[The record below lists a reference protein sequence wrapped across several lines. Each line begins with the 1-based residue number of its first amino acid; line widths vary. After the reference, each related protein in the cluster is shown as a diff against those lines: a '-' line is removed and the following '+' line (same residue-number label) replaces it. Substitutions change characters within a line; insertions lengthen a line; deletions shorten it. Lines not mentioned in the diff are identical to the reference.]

1 MDGLWYKQVEQ
12 GRRFVIRLAPGE
24 SLRQRL
30 AEFAGAAGV
39 RNAVVVSAVGSV
51 RDVQFRGIRSGAAL
65 PLTAPRMHAHDVAGP
80 LELLA
85 VTGGLVRDQA
95 GAVDCHLH
103 VTAARSSG
111 EVLGGHLFDARVF
124 ATCEIVLSELL
135 AEQLDAWTF
144 REQHPRGDIAPP
156 APAPRPVQD
165 RLRRSLLY
173 VPGNMPSML
182 QNIPIFQADVV
193 IIDLEDAVPH
203 FEKDA
208 ARRLVRRFLE
218 GYRERDKEIL
228 VRINALDTPFARDDL
243 REVLPARPDGVRLP
257 KADTPE
263 LVERLDTTLT
273 EFEESL
279 GLPVGTFLVLPS
291 IESALGVSNCMDTA
305 SASDRL
311 LGLAFGAE
319 DYTATLEVERTKGG
333 EELLIARSR
342 VVRAAK
348 AVGIQ
353 AIDSI
358 FADVNDVEGLRRE
371 TELVKG
377 LGYVG
382 KSLVNPRQIAV
393 VHEVFAPK
401 ATEIAYA
408 REVVDAIRRAREL
421 GTGVIALR
429 GKMVDAPVVKRALR
443 VLRTA
448 HAQGLIDDLPEED
461 VHHGA

>member
-1 MDGLWYKQVEQ
+1 MADYK
-12 GRRFVIRLAPGE
+12 
-24 SLRQRL
+24 
-30 AEFAGAAGV
+30 
-39 RNAVVVSAVGSV
+39 
-51 RDVQFRGIRSGAAL
+51 
-65 PLTAPRMHAHDVAGP
+65 
-80 LELLA
+80 
-85 VTGGLVRDQA
+85 
-95 GAVDCHLH
+95 
-103 VTAARSSG
+103 
-111 EVLGGHLFDARVF
+111 
-124 ATCEIVLSELL
+124 
-135 AEQLDAWTF
+135 
-144 REQHPRGDIAPP
+144 
-156 APAPRPVQD
+156 
-165 RLRRSLLY
+165 LRRSLLY

-203 FEKDA
+203 AEKDA

-263 LVERLDTTLT
+263 IVERLDTTLT

-291 IESALGVSNCMDTA
+291 IESAQGVSNCIDTA
-305 SASDRL
+305 SASERL
-311 LGLAFGAE
+311 IGLAFGAE
-319 DYTATLEVERTKGG
+319 DYTATLEVERTKTG

-358 FADVNDVEGLRRE
+358 FADVNDSEGLRRE
-371 TELVKG
+371 TELVKS

-401 ATEIAYA
+401 AEEIAYA
-408 REVVDAIRRAREL
+408 REVVEAIAKAREM
-421 GTGVIALR
+421 GTGVISLR
-429 GKMVDAPVVKRALR
+429 GKMVDAPVVKRAMR

-448 HAQGLIDDLPEED
+448 HAQGLIDELPEED
-461 VHHGA
+461 GHHGA